1 MVVLG
6 YIPATGRDAAGHR
19 VHGIRLY
26 CADHVGGVTGQLSA
40 SVFVPDGILDQL
52 GAPVDMLIGRHV
64 RIAVDAF
71 GRVIELE
78 LAGIGQIGLKP
89 AGHD

>member
-26 CADHVGGVTGQLSA
+26 CADHVGGVTGQLPA
-40 SVFVPDGILDQL
+40 SIFVPGDTLDALGIPL
-52 GAPVDMLIGRHV
+52 DMLVGREV
-64 RIAVDAF
+64 IIAADAF
-71 GRVIELE
+71 GRICELK
-78 LAGIGQIGLKP
+78 LV
-89 AGHD
+89 D